1 VKHELLFLA
10 APLVFIALTSTS
22 ADGQNQ
28 RQFHLDEPSAYEAAL
43 SPAGHFP
50 GDIPLVDT
58 PANAPRSDSKPVIIP
73 EDMAVGM
80 LIHKVDPEY
89 PRLAKAARIS
99 GIVTL
104 KTTISKTGEI
114 LDIHVECG
122 PAILQEPSLKAIR
135 EWKYRP
141 YLLRGEPVEVQ
152 TTIKVTFALGG
163 KKKLPFSKDSCPVE

>member
-1 VKHELLFLA
+1 VKNKLRCFSA
-10 APLVFIALTSTS
+10 ALVFIALNLTC

-28 RQFHLDEPSAYEAAL
+28 RQFHPDEYSVYVAAL
-43 SPAGHFP
+43 GFMDSFP
-50 GDIPLVDT
+50 EYALLADT
-58 PANAPRSDSKPVIIP
+58 PTNVPRSYSNPVFIP
-73 EDMAVGM
+73 EDMAAGM

-104 KTTISKTGEI
+104 KATISKTGEI
-114 LDIHVECG
+114 LDLRVECG
-122 PAILQEPSLKAIR
+122 PAILQEPSLKAVR

-152 TTIKVTFALGG
+152 TTIKVIFALGG
-163 KKKLPFSKDSCPVE
+163 KKKLPFSKDSCPVD

>member
-1 VKHELLFLA
+1 VKHELRCFSA
-10 APLVFIALTSTS
+10 ALVFIVLISTS
-22 ADGQNQ
+22 ANGQNK
-28 RQFHLDEPSAYEAAL
+28 RQFHPDESSVYEAAL
-43 SPAGHFP
+43 GFVGHFSE
-50 GDIPLVDT
+50 DAPLADT
-58 PANAPRSDSKPVIIP
+58 PANVPRSDSKPVIIP

-104 KTTISKTGEI
+104 KATISKTGEI
-114 LDIHVECG
+114 LDLHVECG

-152 TTIKVTFALGG
+152 TTIKITFALGG

>member
-1 VKHELLFLA
+1 MKHKLRCFSA
-10 APLVFIALTSTS
+10 ALVFFALISTF
-22 ADGQNQ
+22 A
-28 RQFHLDEPSAYEAAL
+28 
-43 SPAGHFP
+43 
-50 GDIPLVDT
+50 
-58 PANAPRSDSKPVIIP
+58 PANVPRSDSRPVLIP
-73 EDMAVGM
+73 EDVAAGM

-104 KTTISKTGEI
+104 KATISKTGEI
-114 LDIHVECG
+114 LDLHVECG
-122 PAILQEPSLKAIR
+122 PAILQEPSLKAIQ

-141 YLLRGEPVEVQ
+141 YLLSGEPVEVQ